1 MKTLEELKEFY
12 TNELSFGLK
21 RLDTKRRQI
30 MRNTVMAL
38 FPIFILCL
46 IPFCIAEHFHLIG
59 ATKSLKII
67 FFLLIG
73 AIILGVS
80 KFRSNSVGYNTEFKQ
95 QVISKVIAFLE
106 PGLTYDP
113 FGLIDQTTF
122 KTSELVNCDVDRYS
136 GEDRVDGI
144 IGKTQ
149 ITFSEVHAEYV
160 TVTTNEGKTRAQ
172 WHTIFKGLF
181 FVADFNKDFHG
192 QTLVFPDTAEKL
204 FGGLGR
210 MLQSWNSGRMDL
222 IKLEDLGFEREFVVY
237 GSDQIEARYILST
250 SLMRRI
256 LDFKKKTRMKIYLS
270 FSGSKVYVALPK
282 KYIFKPKYFSS
293 LSDFTP
299 IRNYYQ
305 DLALA
310 IGIVDDLNLNT
321 RIWTKE

>member
-1 MKTLEELKEFY
+1 VKTLEELKEFY
-12 TNELSFGLK
+12 TNELSIGLK
-21 RLDTKRRQI
+21 RLDTKRKQI
-30 MRNTVMAL
+30 MRNTVMAVC
-38 FPIFILCL
+38 PIYILCL

-59 ATKSLKII
+59 ATKSPKII

-80 KFRSNSVGYNTEFKQ
+80 KFRSNSRGYNTEFKQ

-106 PGLTYDP
+106 PGLSYEP

-144 IGKTQ
+144 IGKTK
-149 ITFSEVHAEYV
+149 ITFSEVHAECV
-160 TVTTNEGKTRAQ
+160 TVITGERTARAQ

-256 LDFKKKTRMKIYLS
+256 LDFKKKTKTKIYLS
-270 FSGSKVYVALPK
+270 FSGSKVYIALPK
-282 KYIFKPKYFSS
+282 KIYSSRNIFP
-293 LSDFTP
+293 
-299 IRNYYQ
+299 
-305 DLALA
+305 
-310 IGIVDDLNLNT
+310 V
-321 RIWTKE
+321 